1 MIKSRKYL
9 DYICR
14 FRAVIFTLTIYVVR
28 ESYFVRFVRERDF
41 TINIQNAEFILGGT
55 PCKGVLLSPPNVIL
69 GGTPR

>member
-28 ESYFVRFVRERDF
+28 ESHFVRFVREREF
-41 TINIQNAEFILGGT
+41 TINLQNAEFIAE
-55 PCKGVLLSPPNVIL
+55 S
-69 GGTPR
+69 